1 MAGMIGDFVA
11 GAGAVGAQMSMDA
24 LKSTIEEE
32 RAARLAEM
40 QNKFQ
45 TARDER
51 QNTFTAG
58 ENKLGR
64 DLTVS
69 ENAATRAQQTALAD
83 KSEAAADR
91 RQGKQFE
98 HAENLQAGA
107 LAHAEYLS
115 DQTRALQER
124 QLGISAGHLS
134 LAREQ
139 AMMGKQIIGE
149 DGRIAFVTPDGKGGA
164 KVSGYLKTPDGK
176 DFVAPKNISEAAKLE
191 YSAISERIK
200 ALDKVAA
207 DSMNEKG
214 AERARAEIVAL
225 TDQQRAI
232 ITGGKPTQPGATRLK
247 EDPFAP
253 KGDKA
258 GDAKFEDMKKAGEK
272 AGPMNA
278 PSARAAEADPAADLI
293 KTGQALEA
301 SNPELKALGNQMRLM
316 EGSAAASA
324 RAAYLQKV
332 RDLQSG
338 ATARRPLVPGLFG
351 G

>member
-1 MAGMIGDFVA
+1 MPLIGDFVA

-51 QNTFTAG
+51 QNAFQSG

-69 ENAATRAQQTALAD
+69 ENAATRAQQTALAERG
-83 KSEAAADR
+83 EAAADKR
-91 RQGKQFE
+91 LGRQLE
-98 HAENLQAGA
+98 HAENQQVNA

-124 QLGISAGHLS
+124 QLGISAGHLA
-134 LAREQ
+134 LARDQ
-139 AMMGKQIIGE
+139 AAMGKQIIGE

-207 DSMNEKG
+207 DSMNPDG
-214 AERARAEIVAL
+214 AARARAEIMTL
-225 TDQQRAI
+225 TDQQRNI
-232 ITGGKPTQPGATRLK
+232 LTGGKPAQPGAAPAAVK
-247 EDPFAP
+247 DPFAP

-278 PSARAAEADPAADLI
+278 PSAKAPVTGDDPEPPKFKNRGQVSAEWEAWKERQDEKAAKARGAEIRAVRGLI
-293 KTGQALEA
+293 
-301 SNPELKALGNQMRLM
+301 NP
-316 EGSAAASA
+316 
-324 RAAYLQKV
+324 
-332 RDLQSG
+332 
-338 ATARRPLVPGLFG
+338 
-351 G
+351 